1 LRYGIFSDVHANL
14 EALEAF
20 LKAIERERIGQ
31 FLCIGD
37 IVGYGANPNE
47 CVHRVKGLNC
57 FSVAGNHDWASVD
70 LFPEQY
76 FNSDALEAIKW
87 TRNQLDTFSR
97 NFLEQQPLIYR
108 DKNLLLVHGTLVDSD
123 KFYYLDTEV
132 AARESFQV
140 LTGNICFVGHTHAP
154 GVFVQ
159 GALGKIEYFVKD
171 HFVLEAEHKYI
182 VNVGSVGQPRD
193 GNPQA
198 SFCIYDTS
206 KREVAIKRVGYD
218 AQTASEKIIKSGLP
232 QFLGNRLLKGV

>member
-1 LRYGIFSDVHANL
+1 MRYGIFSDVHANL
-14 EALEAF
+14 EAFEAF
-20 LKAIERERIGQ
+20 LTAVESERVDQ

-47 CVHRVKGLNC
+47 CVHRVKSLNC

-87 TRNQLDTFSR
+87 TRKELDIISR
-97 NFLEQQPLIYR
+97 NFLKEQPLIFL
-108 DKNLLLVHGTLVDSD
+108 DKGLVLVHGTLVDSD
-123 KFYYLDTEV
+123 KFNYLDTESV
-132 AARESFQV
+132 ARESFRV
-140 LTGNICFVGHTHAP
+140 LKRDICFVGHTHSP

-159 GALGKIEYFVKD
+159 ESLGRIEYFLKD
-171 HFVLEAEHKYI
+171 HFELKNEHKYI

-198 SFCIYDTS
+198 SFCIYDTLKKEIVF
-206 KREVAIKRVGYD
+206 KRADYD
-218 AQTASEKIIKSGLP
+218 AQGARDKIVESGLP
-232 QFLGNRLLKGV
+232 QFLGDRLLNGV